1 MGPLPGV
8 PRAPNSLPLVPST
21 MWAQRPSESKVRRK
35 GRWEGGSREAVMIGV
50 LGHRV
55 LRHNRATLNVKAK
68 RPRLGSLPH
77 LGFSRRQWSG
87 EPDTSA
93 DPITGDWA
101 AT

>member
-1 MGPLPGV
+1 MRGRLRWDPYLVFPGPPS
-8 PRAPNSLPLVPST
+8 SLPLVPRT

-68 RPRLGSLPH
+68 CPRLGSLGLLP
-77 LGFSRRQWSG
+77 
-87 EPDTSA
+87 
-93 DPITGDWA
+93 
-101 AT
+101 

>member
-1 MGPLPGV
+1 MSPLWKCPEDPQTGSKWWRVPLGIFCDAGEIEMGPLPGV

-55 LRHNRATLNVKAK
+55 LRHN
-68 RPRLGSLPH
+68 
-77 LGFSRRQWSG
+77 
-87 EPDTSA
+87 
-93 DPITGDWA
+93 
-101 AT
+101 